1 MWSGAYDGV
10 LFAVAAGAFGFLLLL
25 ILLSP
30 RASVTRVLLAAACAV
45 TAASAA
51 GMAMGWGG
59 LHPAGAALTLA
70 FIGSW
75 CAFVLHLLRRQ
86 MAEDASSFWAIA
98 AGGVVIGVAVLVFG
112 LTPMA
117 MSTAAVA
124 DRQSLPLV
132 GELAA
137 RLAIAVYGVL
147 LIENLYR
154 NADPDDRWHI
164 NTLCVAL
171 GAIFTYSVLLY
182 ADALLFRRISPL
194 LWSGQAVVATMAVP
208 LLAVAVA
215 RNRQWAI
222 DIHVSREVVFHTATL
237 IGSGIFLLA
246 LAATGELFRGRA
258 AGWGELAEMTL
269 LIAGTAAVAVVLTS
283 GAARS
288 YIRRILED
296 NFYTHRYDYRREWLK
311 NIETLAVAPGHA
323 GIQARVI
330 RAIADVADSPAGVLF
345 VRDLGGSV
353 FQWAGSWNLPAVS
366 EPQPADDAFAAL
378 FRDGEWVIE
387 LAQATVRPAWLLD
400 IPAAWL
406 AVPLAQKAELIGFV
420 VLARPRAPLRL
431 DRETFDLLR
440 IVARQSAIHVA
451 EQRMAQ
457 ALSEVQQL
465 SDYSRRFAF
474 VVHDMK
480 NVASQLGMIVHNA
493 RSHSDDPEF
502 QQDVLATVASAFER
516 MSGLLARL
524 RPSLPPVTEGLIVP
538 AELIR
543 DEVASLCREHNGV
556 ITVET
561 DGGAAAVAMDD
572 AAFRSVIRHLCENA
586 LEASRERVAVQLRHE
601 PLRLEV
607 DIADDGPGMNA
618 EFIRDRLFQPLGSG
632 KRGGFGIGAYQAREL
647 VRAAGGDLL
656 AISRPDRGTT
666 MRIILPAIGKRANAA
681 PELTTRAAQ

>member
-1 MWSGAYDGV
+1 LWNGAYDGV
-10 LFAVAAGAFGFLLLL
+10 LFAIAAGAYGFLLLL

-30 RASVTRVLLAAACAV
+30 RAGVTRVLLAVACATTV
-45 TAASAA
+45 ASAS
-51 GMAMGWGG
+51 GMAAGWGG
-59 LHPAGAALTLA
+59 LYPSGTALTLA
-70 FIGSW
+70 FSGSW
-75 CAFVLHLLRRQ
+75 CAFALHLLHRQ
-86 MAEDASSFWAIA
+86 MGRDVASFWAIV
-98 AGGVVIGVAVLVFG
+98 AGGIVIGIMVLVFG
-112 LTPMA
+112 LTPMGVA
-117 MSTAAVA
+117 ATAGGG
-124 DRQSLPLV
+124 SMPLV

-154 NADPDDRWHI
+154 NADPDERWHI

-171 GAIFTYSVLLY
+171 GAMFVYGVLLY

-194 LWSGQAVVATMAVP
+194 LWSGQAIVATIAVP
-208 LLAVAVA
+208 LLGVAVA
-215 RNRQWAI
+215 RNRKWAI

-246 LAATGELFRGRA
+246 LAATGELFRGLA
-258 AGWGELAEMTL
+258 AGWGELTEMTL
-269 LIAGTAAVAVVLTS
+269 LIAGIAGIAVVLTS
-283 GAARS
+283 GSARS
-288 YIRRILED
+288 YIRRVLED
-296 NFYTHRYDYRREWLK
+296 NFYTKRYDYRREWLRS
-311 NIETLAVAPGHA
+311 IETLAVAPGHA

-366 EPQPADDAFAAL
+366 EPQPADDALAAL
-378 FRDGEWVIE
+378 FRDGEWVVE
-387 LAQATVRPAWLLD
+387 LAHASVRPAWLAD

-420 VLARPRAPLRL
+420 VLVRPRAPLRL

-451 EQRMAQ
+451 EQRTAQ

-493 RSHSDDPEF
+493 RVHRDDPDF
-502 QQDVLATVASAFER
+502 QQDVLVTVASAFER
-516 MSGLLARL
+516 MSTLLARL

-538 AELIR
+538 ADLIR
-543 DEVASLCREHNGV
+543 DEVASLCRQHDGTIE
-556 ITVET
+556 VET

-586 LEASRERVAVQLRHE
+586 LEASRGRVTVHLRHD
-601 PLRLEV
+601 PLRLEL
-607 DIADDGPGMNA
+607 DIADDGPGMDA

-656 AISRPDRGTT
+656 AISRPDCGTT
-666 MRIILPAIGKRANAA
+666 MRIILPAIGKRASAA
-681 PELTTRAAQ
+681 SGLTTQAAV